1 MEIQH
6 ASLRL
11 MGFKRWGYIKS
22 LQLKVK
28 FKKLYQAYFPTLL
41 RDLIYGITRH
51 FMMIQLATPGVKLSL
66 GGEAFRIFIS
76 IAVACMASAPGNELR
91 AYRLQPKK
99 TRLPPGFKSARR
111 GNWIRPFLHRV
122 FFLGHYCSN
131 LAVLV
136 LCSPLGCVSGNGLYS
151 SNLATFGKKM
161 IIRWNWGSY
170 FNRIANHVNENQTRY
185 NNYKYI
191 ITHIYIFIS
200 YDMPCEIAVGH
211 PSYHP

>member
-122 FFLGHYCSN
+122 FFWVTTVATLQFWSFAHHLGVC
-131 LAVLV
+131 LEMG
-136 LCSPLGCVSGNGLYS
+136 CTPQIWQRLGKRWS
-151 SNLATFGKKM
+151 SVEIGGATLIESQIMLMKIKPG
-161 IIRWNWGSY
+161 
-170 FNRIANHVNENQTRY
+170 T
-185 NNYKYI
+185 I
-191 ITHIYIFIS
+191 ITNI
-200 YDMPCEIAVGH
+200 
-211 PSYHP
+211 